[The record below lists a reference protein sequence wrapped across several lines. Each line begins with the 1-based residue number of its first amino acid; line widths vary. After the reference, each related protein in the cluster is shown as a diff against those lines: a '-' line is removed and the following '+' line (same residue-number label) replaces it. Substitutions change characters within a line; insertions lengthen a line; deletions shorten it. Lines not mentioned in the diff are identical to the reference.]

1 MSIQQKNKGFTII
14 EVVLVLG
21 IAGLIFLMV
30 FIAYPAVS
38 RGVRD
43 SQRKRD
49 LTLAMAAISNYS
61 NNNRGDLPNL
71 STPILAANFI
81 SSYLTIGGDKFLDPS
96 GANSSDL
103 TATTYTFSANT
114 TLTTYPVSFDAAA
127 NQNVIYYAT
136 GYTCGT
142 GGAITAAGSR
152 KISLRMALE
161 GGGSTCQ
168 SN

>member
-1 MSIQQKNKGFTII
+1 MKGQEIMSIQQKNNGFTII

-49 LTLAMAAISNYS
+49 LTLAMAAISSYS

-71 STPILAANFI
+71 STPLLAANFI
-81 SSYLTIGGDKFLDPS
+81 SSYLTIGGDK
-96 GANSSDL
+96 
-103 TATTYTFSANT
+103 SA
-114 TLTTYPVSFDAAA
+114 
-127 NQNVIYYAT
+127 
-136 GYTCGT
+136 
-142 GGAITAAGSR
+142 
-152 KISLRMALE
+152 AL
-161 GGGSTCQ
+161 
-168 SN
+168 